1 MPKVEISQDHLEQ
14 VAQAIGEQAAQLP
27 QGAPERLV
35 IERLLMN
42 HEKMIAAFIDWHT
55 KEAGNG

>member
-1 MPKVEISQDHLEQ
+1 MPKVEISKDHLER
-14 VAQAIGEQAAQLP
+14 VAQAIGGQAAQMP

-42 HEKMIAAFIDWHT
+42 NEKMLAAFINWHT
-55 KEAGNG
+55 TDREG

>member
-14 VAQAIGEQAAQLP
+14 VAQAIGGQAAQLP
-27 QGAPERLV
+27 QGAPERLA

-42 HEKMIAAFIDWHT
+42 NEKMLAAFINWHT
-55 KEAGNG
+55 TDREG

>member
-1 MPKVEISQDHLEQ
+1 M
-14 VAQAIGEQAAQLP
+14 P

-42 HEKMIAAFIDWHT
+42 NEKMLAAFINWHT
-55 KEAGNG
+55 TGREG